1 MHGSIASEEKK
12 QAMTAESLS
21 SQKVSKAL
29 FEASQGFTH
38 SRFQRLSPFIKL
50 IRFYLCS
57 IAFCIKLFL
66 A

>member
-1 MHGSIASEEKK
+1 MVLEKRGFDVHGSIASEEKK

-38 SRFQRLSPFIKL
+38 SRFSEIE
-50 IRFYLCS
+50 S
-57 IAFCIKLFL
+57 VH
-66 A
+66 

>member
-1 MHGSIASEEKK
+1 MVLEKRGFDVHGSIASEEKK

-50 IRFYLCS
+50 IRFHM
-57 IAFCIKLFL
+57 
-66 A
+66 

>member
-38 SRFQRLSPFIKL
+38 SRFSEIE
-50 IRFYLCS
+50 S
-57 IAFCIKLFL
+57 VH
-66 A
+66 

>member
-1 MHGSIASEEKK
+1 MHGSIASEDKK

-38 SRFQRLSPFIKL
+38 SKISEIE
-50 IRFYLCS
+50 S
-57 IAFCIKLFL
+57 VH
-66 A
+66 